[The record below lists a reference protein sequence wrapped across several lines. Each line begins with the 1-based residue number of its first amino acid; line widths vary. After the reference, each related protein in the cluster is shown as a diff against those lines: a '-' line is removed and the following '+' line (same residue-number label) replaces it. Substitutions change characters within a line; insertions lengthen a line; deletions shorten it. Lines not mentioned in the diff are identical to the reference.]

1 MRVMPTIKGIAFYG
15 YPVENMAEAR
25 AFYEGVLGLKVKKD
39 FEGKWVE
46 YDIGGGVLAITTLAT
61 ERVPGAAGGFVA
73 LEVDDLEAWVAEMKA
88 KHVTLIV
95 ERFETPISSM
105 AVIADPD
112 GNEVTLH
119 QAKQG

>member
-15 YPVENMAEAR
+15 YPVEDMVEAR
-25 AFYEGVLGLKVKKD
+25 AFYAGMLGLTATMD
-39 FEGKWVE
+39 YAGKWVE
-46 YDIGGGVLAITTLAT
+46 YDIGAGTLAITTMAT
-61 ERVPGAAGGFVA
+61 ERVPGAAGGFIA
-73 LEVDDLEAWVAEMKA
+73 LDVEDLDAWVTVLRENG
-88 KHVTLIV
+88 VTMIV
-95 ERFETPISSM
+95 EPFETPICRM